1 MGRRD
6 RLISASILGA
16 IFQSQPSQDEEE
28 TRLGVFARIWAF
40 FAVFSLSLARYRASL
55 FKKLRNDAW
64 EIEEE
69 EYTESFRSSSK
80 SKRTDLVA
88 IGDLGYSGSSFFTTP
103 NSKYLIKSLPRK
115 FEQSFFRDRLLEPYS
130 EHMLSNKD
138 SLLVRITD
146 LLYSRTSTI
155 GTAVG
160 AAPSH
165 HIVMENILYG
175 KSSCS
180 KNQQKQWETYDLKPN
195 DYFYPERDVA
205 GGRLAPESVKE
216 RLIDVFNDKIRVT
229 VDQKEELIA
238 QLTRDSQILQA
249 SNAVDY
255 SLFLVRYP
263 VDLDS
268 SASSGNHGVPTP
280 PGRGSSWR
288 NGVVSRDG
296 KWVYRAVVLDFFWAK
311 DALQAQTLTGL
322 VKLFNS
328 LKFGK
333 DHGPMSI
340 TTTSDEYRRRFLRLV
355 DDMVEI
361 PDSAGQPS
369 GQVRF
374 AAPKGTEP
382 V

>member
-6 RLISASILGA
+6 RLISTSILRA
-16 IFQSQPSQDEEE
+16 IFRSQSEQDDEE
-28 TRLGVFARIWAF
+28 THLGIFARIWAF
-40 FAVFSLSLARYRASL
+40 FAIFSLPLARYRSSL
-55 FKKLRNDAW
+55 FKNLRNDVW
-64 EIEEE
+64 VIEEE
-69 EYTESFRSSSK
+69 GYTESFRSPSK
-80 SKRTDLVA
+80 NKRTDLVA
-88 IGDLGYSGSSFFTTP
+88 IGDLGYSGSTFFTTP

-115 FEQSFFRDRLLEPYS
+115 FEQSFFRDRLLEPYA
-130 EHMLSNKD
+130 EHMQSDND

-146 LLYSRTSTI
+146 LLYSQTPTI
-155 GTAVG
+155 GAAVG

-175 KSSCS
+175 KSSCT
-180 KNQQKQWETYDLKPN
+180 KDQQKQWETYDLKPK

-216 RLIDVFNDKIRVT
+216 RLIDEFNDKIRVT
-229 VDQKEELIA
+229 IDQKEELIA

-263 VDLDS
+263 ADLDS
-268 SASSGNHGVPTP
+268 PDNNSIPIP

-288 NGVVSRDG
+288 NGVVSRD
-296 KWVYRAVVLDFFWAK
+296 KQWIYRAVVLDFFWAK

-322 VKLFNS
+322 VKLFNT

-340 TTTSDEYRRRFLRLV
+340 TTTSEEYRQRFLGMV
-355 DDMVEI
+355 DDMVEVL
-361 PDSAGQPS
+361 DSAGQPS

-374 AAPKGTEP
+374 PLATDAENA
-382 V
+382 